1 MTPKTIVS
9 IAVALAISPSV
20 FANQGGMQD
29 FLDDLRDFESGINP
43 NLSTFYAENLD
54 NPVYTYA
61 QVTKPGRLVRDC
73 ATGVMVSE
81 PTTINQFFQKLGI
94 DGIYNPATPHD
105 PEMFRQMQFN
115 SLNAWGFVGYQ
126 LGEAVLIDAGYY
138 SPNTVNIDGKE
149 YDSFYMFVPDST
161 WIGCK
166 TEALAEIPGSG
177 GNQVYVTDT
186 NLWQGTFVGKNGINS
201 FNDLVIPEKQELVI
215 RDAMHFNY
223 KIMSKILADANMTWE
238 QALAK
243 SWPGKDDDGQPIQ
256 VQATMSGILAAAHLR
271 GAWGTGDLLT
281 KDQITCDELGT
292 CITKYVH
299 KFGGFN
305 TLFDVPGDSISHGS
319 IYDEVLTAGWGN
331 DTVILGGG
339 SNQLLLHEQSGT
351 TTTVTDFVLN
361 KDLIILRG
369 WQAED
374 PLANLTVTDQNGSS
388 ELQFAGQSVVLNGI
402 AANDILANP
411 DNVIQVSNI
420 YTLAWNIGKQ
430 VVENFN
436 PAVDK
441 IEGSAGI
448 GFKHLKAY
456 ETANSVVIGPQAEDG
471 GIYASYELIGL
482 TLADLTPDMFV
493 NVTGGYDRLGYIVPL
508 SHLNWGWNMTLE
520 VASFDVDKTVI
531 TLPSNQPTPFS
542 ALKLTQEGANVV
554 ITLLEPYAKGDK
566 KKIVLHNTD
575 VTLLSD
581 ANFSGFSGSYSEAT
595 IDIPVMFDIQVAVNG
610 TGGTISPAPDA
621 NGLLQA
627 KGGTDFTVNFIP
639 DSGYKVKEI
648 VVDGVTY
655 PAASSYT
662 FTSVNSAHSLGVS
675 FEAGVSCPVAWDS
688 SAVYVAGDQVTYNGT
703 VYEAKWWTSGNQ
715 PDQGGPWQAIGGC

>member
-1 MTPKTIVS
+1 MTPNKIVS
-9 IAVALAISPSV
+9 IAVALAISPTA
-20 FANQGGMQD
+20 FASQGGMQD
-29 FLDDLRDFESGINP
+29 FLDALRDFESGINP

-61 QVTKPGRLVRDC
+61 KVTKPGRLVRDC
-73 ATGVMVSE
+73 STGVMVSE

-94 DGIYNPATPHD
+94 DGIYNPNTPHD

-223 KIMSKILADANMTWE
+223 KIMSKLLADANMTWE

-243 SWPGKDDDGQPIQ
+243 SWPDKDDNGQPIQ

-271 GAWGTGDLLT
+271 GAWGTGALLT

-299 KFGGFN
+299 KFGGFD
-305 TLFDVPGDSISHGS
+305 TLFDVPGDSVSHGS
-319 IYDEVLTAGWGN
+319 VYDEVLTAGWGN

-339 SNQLLLHEQSGT
+339 KNQLLLHEQSGT

-369 WQAED
+369 WQTAD
-374 PLANLTVTDQNGSS
+374 PLATLTVSDRNGSS
-388 ELQFAGQSVVLNGI
+388 ELQFAGQSVILNGI
-402 AANDILANP
+402 AASDILASP
-411 DNVIQVSNI
+411 ESVIQVSNI

-430 VVENFN
+430 VVDNFN

-456 ETANSVVIGPQAEDG
+456 ETANSIIIGPQAEDG

-482 TLADLTPDMFV
+482 TLADLTPDMFI
-493 NVTGGYDRLGYIVPL
+493 NVTGGYDRLGFIVPL
-508 SHLNWGWNMTLE
+508 SHLNWGWNMTLD
-520 VASFDVDKTVI
+520 VASFDVNKTVL

-554 ITLLEPYAKGDK
+554 ITLLEPTAQGDK

-575 VTLLSD
+575 VTLLSA
-581 ANFSGFSGSYSEAT
+581 ANFSGFSGSYSEVT
-595 IDIPVMFDIQVAVNG
+595 IDIPVMFDIHVAVNG
-610 TGGTISPAPDA
+610 TGGTISPVPGTD
-621 NGLLQA
+621 GLLQA

-639 DSGYKVKEI
+639 DNGYKVKDI
-648 VVDGVTY
+648 VVDGVSY

-662 FTSVNSAHSLGVS
+662 FTSVNSSHNLTVS
-675 FEAGVSCPVAWDS
+675 FEAGASCPVAWDS
-688 SAVYVAGDQVTYNGT
+688 NAVYVAGDQVTYNGT

-715 PDQGGPWQAIGGC
+715 PDLGGPWQAIASC